1 MSNRIRVALITT
13 NIDNRKARGTSLVA
27 RRFLERIPN
36 FDSEFEF
43 TLIHEIKTDDPIYK
57 RYPELIMHRF
67 HLPFASAMISEAWF
81 WLNHRLRN
89 DRFDVVHYLQPR
101 VWPSY
106 LLANA
111 KHVVI
116 TPHDA
121 GIMLNLHP
129 MGIGEYLFKFTNRFL
144 HQRMHALIA
153 VSNYARDEIVKY
165 FRIDPK
171 RVHVV
176 YNGIDPGFKKVE
188 ITESVREHLEGSYKI
203 KTPYILA
210 VGRLEPHKNVLN
222 LLEAYADLLA
232 KGNKDRLVIVGGKH
246 LPEYSKEVEERIE
259 KLNLSEK
266 VLIAPYIE
274 DTDLPAVYSAASV
287 LAYISLHEG
296 FGLPVLE
303 AYACG
308 VPVVISNNTSLPE
321 IANSGAIICDP
332 HDFHSISYAL
342 HQILNDGILRN
353 DCVEKGF
360 HRVNDFSWDNMTREI
375 IEIYKKLDTP

>member
-1 MSNRIRVALITT
+1 MSKRIRVALITT
-13 NIDNRKARGTSLVA
+13 NIDNRRARGTSLVS
-27 RRFLERIPN
+27 RRFLERISS
-36 FDSEFEF
+36 FSSEFEF
-43 TLIHEIKTDDPIYK
+43 TLIHEIKTDDPIYNK
-57 RYPELIMHRF
+57 YPELLMRRF
-67 HLPFASAMISEAWF
+67 HLPFASAMISETWF
-81 WLNHRLRN
+81 WLKHRLC
-89 DRFDVVHYLQPR
+89 DKRFDVVHYLQPR

-144 HQRMHALIA
+144 HQRMHALVA
-153 VSNYARDEIVKY
+153 VSSYARDEIVRY

-188 ITESVREHLEGSYKI
+188 VTRSVRERLEGVYKI
-203 KTPYILA
+203 KTPYILS

-222 LLEAYADLLA
+222 LLEAYAELVS
-232 KGNKDRLVIVGGKH
+232 KGCSEYLVIVGGRH
-246 LPEYSKEVEERIE
+246 LPEYSNEVEKRIK
-259 KLNLSEK
+259 KLNLNER
-266 VLIAPYIE
+266 VLIAPFIE
-274 DTDLPAVYSAASV
+274 EADLPAVYSAASV
-287 LAYISLHEG
+287 LAYVSLHEG

-321 IANSGAIICDP
+321 IANNGAVVCDP
-332 HDFHSISYAL
+332 FDFHSISFAL
-342 HQILNDGILRN
+342 NKVLKDGMLRSN
-353 DCVEKGF
+353 CVEKGF
-360 HRVNDFSWDNMTREI
+360 CRVSDFSWDKMTREI
-375 IEIYKKLDTP
+375 VEIYKNLHKL